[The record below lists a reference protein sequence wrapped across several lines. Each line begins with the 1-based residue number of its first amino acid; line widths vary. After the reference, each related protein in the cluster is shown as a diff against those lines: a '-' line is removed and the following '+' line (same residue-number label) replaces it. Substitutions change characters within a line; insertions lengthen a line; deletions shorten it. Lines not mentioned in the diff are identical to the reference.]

1 MMPQVQLGIRDIQM
15 DLKPAA
21 VTGQQ
26 QLQQP
31 RADLRIEQPAATL
44 DINTRQS
51 ELRIDMS
58 GLWKEL
64 GLLTPMQSVAQYA
77 QDGKQE
83 NLSGI
88 ARRAREGQQM
98 KNMAGKGQG
107 AKIAQTIAKQ
117 NHGPKRVPFNIAF
130 KPSGNAID
138 ISFTKGD
145 IDINI
150 TPQKPRINATINKP
164 IHNYTPSKVSYTMLQ
179 RPSVSVID
187 VTK

>member
-31 RADLRIEQPAATL
+31 RADLRIEQPAAIL

-98 KNMAGKGQG
+98 KNMAGQRER
-107 AKIAQTIAKQ
+107 AKKTQTNAKQ
-117 NHGPKRVPFNIAF
+117 KQRPKRVPFYNTF
-130 KPSGNAID
+130 
-138 ISFTKGD
+138 
-145 IDINI
+145 
-150 TPQKPRINATINKP
+150 
-164 IHNYTPSKVSYTMLQ
+164 
-179 RPSVSVID
+179 
-187 VTK
+187 

>member
-1 MMPQVQLGIRDIQM
+1 MMPQIQLEIRDIKM

-21 VTGQQ
+21 LG
-26 QLQQP
+26 QLQIKQP
-31 RADLRIEQPAATL
+31 QAELTIEQPAATL
-44 DINTRQS
+44 EIKTTPS

-64 GLLTPMQSVAQYA
+64 GLITPMQSVAQYA
-77 QDGKQE
+77 EQGKQK
-83 NLSGI
+83 NLEGI

>member
-31 RADLRIEQPAATL
+31 RADLRIEQPAAIL
-44 DINTRQS
+44 DITTRQS

-64 GLLTPMQSVAQYA
+64 GLITPMQSVAQYA
-77 QDGKQE
+77 EQGKQK
-83 NLSGI
+83 NLEGI

-98 KNMAGKGQG
+98 KNMAGKRER
-107 AKIAQTIAKQ
+107 KKKTKKKSKKKKRAQ
-117 NHGPKRVPFNIAF
+117 RVAF
-130 KPSGNAID
+130 
-138 ISFTKGD
+138 
-145 IDINI
+145 
-150 TPQKPRINATINKP
+150 
-164 IHNYTPSKVSYTMLQ
+164 
-179 RPSVSVID
+179 
-187 VTK
+187 